1 MKSGKSKY
9 SKPKVGVIGL
19 KGLPAFGGSA
29 RAGEN
34 MMFYL
39 KDEFHF
45 VVFNTDT
52 HTFRKTGVY
61 DGVEQ
66 IVYKKF
72 FIGAL
77 NTIYYYLRATWHCL
91 LAGDFD
97 VIHVFHVDAA
107 FIVPLLRLRFRVVS
121 GHRARPQFA
130 AKWSWPVRQYF
141 RFMEWL
147 FFKMPADVVTT
158 VNRPVAELFQ
168 TRTKRKI
175 LFIPN
180 GIVFEEDAQLPD
192 IDEKDYVLFASGRIM
207 ESKGAHLMLEALVK
221 INYKGRV
228 LVIGNRSHSP
238 EYARKLDEIS
248 QALDVRFIDIIKDKS
263 LLMAYLKNARLF
275 VFPSYHEGMSNML
288 LEAAS
293 AQVPLICSDIPGNR
307 QVFDDSE
314 AFFFQSGNSDD
325 LAQKMT
331 FIFKDEAK
339 AIEVA
344 RKAYRKL
351 KNEYNWEKLAQRYA
365 QIYRWMI
372 EHKKPLNRRDQ
383 FPELR
388 GSKSYFSSD

>member
-1 MKSGKSKY
+1 MKTKDLEH
-9 SKPKVGVIGL
+9 SKPKIGVIGL

-52 HTFRKTGVY
+52 HTSRKSGVY
-61 DGVEQ
+61 DGIEQ
-66 IVYKKF
+66 IVYKRF

-91 LAGDFD
+91 VAGDFD

-107 FIVPLLRLRFRVVS
+107 FIVPLRRLRYRVVS

-130 AKWSWPVRQYF
+130 AKWSWPVRLYF
-141 RFMEWL
+141 RFMEWM

-158 VNRPVAELFQ
+158 VNRPVAQMFQ
-168 TRTKRKI
+168 NRTKRKI

-180 GIVFEEDAQLPD
+180 GIVFDEKTQLPA

-221 INYKGRV
+221 IQYKGRV

-238 EYARKLDEIS
+238 DYARKLEELS
-248 QALDVRFIDIIKDKS
+248 KPLDVRFIDIIKDKS
-263 LLMAYLKNARLF
+263 LLMAYLKNAKLF

-293 AQVPLICSDIPGNR
+293 VQIPIICSDIPGNK

-314 AFFFQSGNSDD
+314 TFFFESGSADD
-325 LAQKMT
+325 LAKQMN
-331 FIFKDEAK
+331 FVFKEKTK
-339 AIEVA
+339 AMEIA
-344 RKAYRKL
+344 NRAYMKL
-351 KNEYNWEKLAQRYA
+351 KTEYNWEKLSQQYA
-365 QIYRWMI
+365 KIYRWII
-372 EHKKPLNRRDQ
+372 EYNKPLNQEDRI
-383 FPELR
+383 PEYR
-388 GSKSYFSSD
+388 GDEII